1 MTWISGARRH
11 WLDVRVVMARD
22 ELSCRSTE
30 RKKKKEKKRE
40 SICYLIS
47 WLHFI
52 LKISELN
59 IFLDMT
65 TTLQNSVYS
74 LIRVAGPPPC
84 RDWEDHSITAK
95 LEEVA

>member
-22 ELSCRSTE
+22 ELSCRSTD
-30 RKKKKEKKRE
+30 RGGGGE
-40 SICYLIS
+40 SNCYLIS

-65 TTLQNSVYS
+65 QGLLRATTLQNSV
-74 LIRVAGPPPC
+74 
-84 RDWEDHSITAK
+84 
-95 LEEVA
+95 